1 MRIPR
6 VSRGI
11 SALKNGKR
19 REGRGTVEGRSGGRL
34 GEREWGKG
42 QLYLKGRWEEYI
54 YIMILAV
61 HLRFFFPFFVSRC
74 GNAESSSRFD
84 PTRIVLV
91 YENRSTNIERISLEI
106 SALRKSYVFFYVY
119 VYVYVTRLASP
130 RHAAKTLTFCT
141 GDDCF

>member
-19 REGRGTVEGRSGGRL
+19 RREGDRRGA
-34 GEREWGKG
+34 EWGQAG
-42 QLYLKGRWEEYI
+42 RERVGEGAVVSERTMGGIYLHYDTGSTSS
-54 YIMILAV
+54 
-61 HLRFFFPFFVSRC
+61 FFFSFFVSRC

-106 SALRKSYVFFYVY
+106 SALRKSCFFY

>member
-1 MRIPR
+1 MRISR

-19 REGRGTVEGRSGGRL
+19 RREGDRRGAEWGQAGR
-34 GEREWGKG
+34 EREWGKG

-106 SALRKSYVFFYVY
+106 SALRKSYVFFLCLCLCLCYSP
-119 VYVYVTRLASP
+119 RLAST
-130 RHAAKTLTFCT
+130 R
-141 GDDCF
+141 G